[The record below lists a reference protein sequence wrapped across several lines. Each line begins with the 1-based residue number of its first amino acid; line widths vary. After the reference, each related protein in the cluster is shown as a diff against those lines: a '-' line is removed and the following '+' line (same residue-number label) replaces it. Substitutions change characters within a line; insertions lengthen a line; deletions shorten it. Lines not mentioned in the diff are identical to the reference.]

1 MSIEVDLPLA
11 GAYYKCAPTHFR
23 YAPPERRHLPTG
35 QHRGPDGREPKPELI
50 QLAETR
56 GFEVVEVIEDTA
68 SAAKH
73 RPGFQRVMELAHQG
87 KASVLIV
94 WALDRMGRSMI
105 GNLQA
110 VLELDRLGVQVVSMR
125 EPWLQTDGPVRAL
138 LIAIFSWVAEQERS
152 RIRERTRAGLE
163 RARKAGKQL
172 GRPAVV
178 IDADT
183 ALLLRRRGL
192 SLRAVA
198 AKLGVGHSTLH
209 RFYRAHDGAQHGSV
223 TVPKA
228 RARTVDPDHGHSR
241 T

>member
-1 MSIEVDLPLA
+1 LLA
-11 GAYYKCAPTHFR
+11 RTRNVTQRTSGTRLASAVVYLRVSTLEQSVENQR
-23 YAPPERRHLPTG
+23 
-35 QHRGPDGREPKPELI
+35 PELI
-50 QLAETR
+50 QLAKAR
-56 GFEVVEVIEDTA
+56 GFEVAEVIEETA

-73 RPGFQRVMELAHQG
+73 RPGFERVMKLAHEG
-87 KASVLIV
+87 KVNVVIV

-110 VLELDRLGVQVVSMR
+110 VLELDRLGVQVVSMK
-125 EPWLQTDGPVRAL
+125 ELWLQTEGPVRAL

-152 RIRERTRAGLE
+152 RIRERTRAGLD

-172 GRPAVV
+172 GRPVV
-178 IDADT
+178 MIDADT

-198 AKLGVGHSTLH
+198 GKLGVGHSTLH
-209 RFYRAHDGAQHGSV
+209 RFYCAYDSAQHASV
-223 TVPKA
+223 SVPKS
-228 RARTVDPDHGHSR
+228 RARSADPDHRDSR

>member
-1 MSIEVDLPLA
+1 M
-11 GAYYKCAPTHFR
+11 APSTSGT
-23 YAPPERRHLPTG
+23 RRPSAIIYLRVST
-35 QHRGPDGREPKPELI
+35 QEQSVENQRPELI
-50 QLAETR
+50 QLAQAR
-56 GFEVVEVIEDTA
+56 GFEVAEVIEETA

-73 RPGFQRVMELAHQG
+73 RPGFERVMQLAHEG
-87 KASVLIV
+87 KANVVMV
-94 WALDRMGRSMI
+94 WSLDRMGRSMI

-138 LIAIFSWVAEQERS
+138 LVAIFSWMAEQERS
-152 RIRERTRAGLE
+152 RIRERTRAGLD

-172 GRPAVV
+172 GRPVAV
-178 IDADT
+178 IDADA

-192 SLRAVA
+192 SLRAIA

-209 RFYRAHDGAQHGSV
+209 RFYRAHDTAQRGSAG
-223 TVPKA
+223 VPKG
-228 RARTVDPDHGHSR
+228 RAPTADPDHEHSR